1 MSEEYK
7 KNHSLT
13 RRKAMPKN
21 IVNSSLW
28 AAAGDSIGWISELV
42 NGKAGLERRI
52 GSQRLSRPVAWSRI
66 VGGRG
71 GPKVALPA
79 GTYSDDTQLRLAVSR
94 SIRGNGFF
102 DVENFAKI
110 ELTVWPSYALGGGV
124 GTKTAA
130 QNLAKR
136 TVNWFN
142 NFYSTGRQSYFTS
155 GGNGAAMRI
164 QPHVWSSCGSRSE
177 DEILL
182 DVLKD
187 SLVTHG
193 HPHGFC
199 GAIFHAKT
207 LLGILL
213 YNKVPDIRDWKK
225 YIESFS
231 VIPDLIRM
239 DSQLSSFWLAEWESN
254 NQLSLSDS
262 ILKCQKEIL
271 NDLENINA
279 ILQENNEKAYRRI
292 LEITGCLTD
301 KYRGSGIKTAL
312 VSAVLAHIY
321 QYDNIESALV
331 CAANEIDSDTDTIAS
346 MCGALLGAYSEQEVT
361 WPLQD
366 RDYLISE
373 SMRLANIE
381 RSNSQRSFEYPK
393 IQSWIPPYKQN
404 DAVGIVENNFAL
416 VGLGMLTNIDE
427 RYYEANN
434 ACWQWFKL
442 PFGQTILVKRK
453 SDSIREI
460 HESQLPDFN
469 PISKVTKSEVKKEN
483 DSKDEFL
490 TKTNVMAKQGDLFG
504 READPKD
511 WLDSITDVVINSNFD
526 DVTLGRMLNECINKT
541 QSVQMAV
548 SFSAIIAKAKIV
560 RQRKNKE

>member
-207 LLGILL
+207 LLDILL

-239 DSQLSSFWLAEWESN
+239 DSQLFSFWLAEWESN
-254 NQLSLSDS
+254 SQLSLSDS

-271 NDLENINA
+271 YDLENINA
-279 ILQENNEKAYRRI
+279 ILQENNEKTYRRI

-321 QYDNIESALV
+321 QHDNIESALV

-416 VGLGMLTNIDE
+416 VGLGMLTNINE

-469 PISKVTKSEVKKEN
+469 PISKITKSEVKKEN

-490 TKTNVMAKQGDLFG
+490 TKTNVIAKQGDLFG

>member
-207 LLGILL
+207 LLDILL

-254 NQLSLSDS
+254 SQLSLSDS

-271 NDLENINA
+271 YDLENINA
-279 ILQENNEKAYRRI
+279 ILQENNEKTYRRI

-321 QYDNIESALV
+321 QHDNIESALV

-393 IQSWIPPYKQN
+393 IQSWVPPYKQN

-460 HESQLPDFN
+460 HESQLPNFN

-490 TKTNVMAKQGDLFG
+490 TKTNVIAKQGDLFG
-504 READPKD
+504 REANPKD

>member
-52 GSQRLSRPVAWSRI
+52 GTQRLSRPLAWSRI

-71 GPKVALPA
+71 GPKVDLPA

-110 ELTVWPSYALGGGV
+110 ELTVWPSYALGGGI

-164 QPHVWSSCGSRSE
+164 QPHVWSSCASRSE

-207 LLGILL
+207 LLDILI
-213 YNKVPDIRDWKK
+213 YNKVPDIRDWRK

-231 VIPDLIRM
+231 NIPDLIRM
-239 DSQLSSFWLAEWESN
+239 DSQLSSFWLAEWEN
-254 NQLSLSDS
+254 NNELSLADS
-262 ILKCQKEIL
+262 IRKCQEEIL
-271 NDLENINA
+271 SDLENINVL
-279 ILQENNEKAYRRI
+279 LQENKENAYRKI
-292 LEITGCLTD
+292 LNVTGCLTD
-301 KYRGSGIKTAL
+301 RYRGSGIKTSL
-312 VSAVLAHIY
+312 VSAILAYIFQH
-321 QYDNIESALV
+321 DDIENALV

-346 MCGALLGAYSEQEVT
+346 MCGALLGAYSEREVT
-361 WPLQD
+361 WPIQD

-381 RSNSQRSFEYPK
+381 RSGSQKSFEYPK
-393 IQSWIPPYKQN
+393 IQSWVPPYKQN
-404 DAVGIVENNFAL
+404 DAVGIFEKNFAL
-416 VGLGMLTNIDE
+416 VGLGTLTTIDE

-453 SDSIREI
+453 SDITKDI
-460 HESQLPDFN
+460 HKSQLPDFN
-469 PISKVTKSEVKKEN
+469 SISKATKAEVLKEN
-483 DSKDEFL
+483 EPRLESP
-490 TKTNVMAKQGDLFG
+490 AKNDVVTRQGDLFE
-504 READPKD
+504 RESDPRD
-511 WLDSITDVVINSNFD
+511 WLDRITDLVINSNFD
-526 DVTLGRMLNECINKT
+526 DITLGRMLNECINKT

-548 SFSAIIAKAKIV
+548 SFAAIIAKAKIV

>member
-207 LLGILL
+207 LLDILL

-254 NQLSLSDS
+254 SQLSLSDS

-271 NDLENINA
+271 YDLENINA
-279 ILQENNEKAYRRI
+279 ILQENNEKTYRRI

-321 QYDNIESALV
+321 QHDNIESALV

-490 TKTNVMAKQGDLFG
+490 TKTNVIAKQGDLFG

>member
-52 GSQRLSRPVAWSRI
+52 GSQRLSKPVAWSRI

-124 GTKTAA
+124 GTKIAA

-177 DEILL
+177 NEILL

-207 LLGILL
+207 LLDILL
-213 YNKVPDIRDWKK
+213 YNKVPGIRDWKK

-231 VIPDLIRM
+231 FIPELIRM

-279 ILQENNEKAYRRI
+279 ILQDNNETTYRRV

-301 KYRGSGIKTAL
+301 KYRGSGIKTSL

-321 QYDNIESALV
+321 QHDNIENALV

-346 MCGALLGAYSEQEVT
+346 MCGALLGAYSENEVT

-381 RSNSQRSFEYPK
+381 GSNSQRSFEYPK
-393 IQSWIPPYKQN
+393 IQSWVPPYKQN
-404 DAVGIVENNFAL
+404 DAVGIVDNSFAL

-427 RYYEANN
+427 HYYEANA

-453 SDSIREI
+453 SDNIREI
-460 HESQLPDFN
+460 HKSQLPD
-469 PISKVTKSEVKKEN
+469 VTCINKEQKNEVIKEN
-483 DSKDEFL
+483 ASKDEFV
-490 TKTNVMAKQGDLFG
+490 TKNDVMVKQGDLFE
-504 READPKD
+504 RDADPRD
-511 WLDSITDVVINSNFD
+511 WLDRITDLVINANFD
-526 DVTLGRMLNECINKT
+526 DATLGRMLNECINKT

>member
-52 GSQRLSRPVAWSRI
+52 GAQRLSKPVAWSRI

-177 DEILL
+177 DDILL

-207 LLGILL
+207 LLDILL
-213 YNKVPDIRDWKK
+213 YNKMPDFRDWKR

-239 DSQLSSFWLAEWESN
+239 DSQLSSFWLAEWESH

-301 KYRGSGIKTAL
+301 RYRGSGIKTSL
-312 VSAVLAHIY
+312 VSAVLAYIY
-321 QYDNIESALV
+321 QHDNIENALV

-346 MCGALLGAYSEQEVT
+346 MCGALLGAYSDHEVT

-381 RSNSQRSFEYPK
+381 VSHSQRSFEYPK
-393 IQSWIPPYKQN
+393 IQSWVPPYKQN
-404 DAVGIVENNFAL
+404 DAVGIVDNSFAL
-416 VGLGMLTNIDE
+416 VGLGILTNIDE

-453 SDSIREI
+453 SDNIREI
-460 HESQLPDFN
+460 HNSQLPAFTS
-469 PISKVTKSEVKKEN
+469 ITRVTKNEVIKEN
-483 DSKDEFL
+483 SSKDESVN
-490 TKTNVMAKQGDLFG
+490 KTDVMAKQGDLFE
-504 READPKD
+504 RDTDPRD
-511 WLDSITDVVINSNFD
+511 WLDRITDLVINSNFD

-560 RQRKNKE
+560 RQRKSKE

>member
-52 GSQRLSRPVAWSRI
+52 GAQRLSKPVAWSRI

-207 LLGILL
+207 LLDILL
-213 YNKVPDIRDWKK
+213 YNKMPDFRDWKR

-239 DSQLSSFWLAEWESN
+239 DSQLSSFWLAEWESH

-301 KYRGSGIKTAL
+301 RYRGSGIKTSL
-312 VSAVLAHIY
+312 VSAVLAYIY
-321 QYDNIESALV
+321 QHDNIENALV

-346 MCGALLGAYSEQEVT
+346 MCGALLGAYSEHEVT

-381 RSNSQRSFEYPK
+381 VSHSQRSFEYPK
-393 IQSWIPPYKQN
+393 IQSWVPPYKQN
-404 DAVGIVENNFAL
+404 DAVGIVDNSFAL
-416 VGLGMLTNIDE
+416 VGLGILTNIDE

-453 SDSIREI
+453 SDNIREI
-460 HESQLPDFN
+460 HNSQLPAFTS
-469 PISKVTKSEVKKEN
+469 ITRVTKNEVIKEN
-483 DSKDEFL
+483 SSKDESVN
-490 TKTNVMAKQGDLFG
+490 KTDVMAKQGDLFE
-504 READPKD
+504 RDTDPRD
-511 WLDSITDVVINSNFD
+511 WLDRITDLVINSNFD

-560 RQRKNKE
+560 RQRKSKE

>member
-52 GSQRLSRPVAWSRI
+52 GAQRLSKPVAWSRI

-177 DEILL
+177 DDILL

-207 LLGILL
+207 LLDILL
-213 YNKVPDIRDWKK
+213 YNKMPDFRDWKR

-239 DSQLSSFWLAEWESN
+239 DSQLSSFWLVEWESH

-301 KYRGSGIKTAL
+301 RYRGSGIKTSL
-312 VSAVLAHIY
+312 VSAVLAYIY
-321 QYDNIESALV
+321 QHDNIENALV

-346 MCGALLGAYSEQEVT
+346 MCGALLGAYSDHEVT

-381 RSNSQRSFEYPK
+381 VSHSQRSFEYPK
-393 IQSWIPPYKQN
+393 IQSWVPPYKQN
-404 DAVGIVENNFAL
+404 DAVGIVDNSFAL
-416 VGLGMLTNIDE
+416 VGLGILTNIDE

-453 SDSIREI
+453 SDNIREI
-460 HESQLPDFN
+460 HNSQLPAFTS
-469 PISKVTKSEVKKEN
+469 ITRVTKNEVIKEN
-483 DSKDEFL
+483 SSKDESVN
-490 TKTNVMAKQGDLFG
+490 KTDVMAKQGDLFE
-504 READPKD
+504 RDTDPRD
-511 WLDSITDVVINSNFD
+511 WLDRITDLVINSNFD

-560 RQRKNKE
+560 RQRKSKE

>member
-7 KNHSLT
+7 ENQNIF
-13 RRKAMPKN
+13 RRKATLKN

-52 GSQRLSRPVAWSRI
+52 GSQRLSKPIAWSRI

-124 GTKTAA
+124 GTKIAA

-136 TVNWFN
+136 TINWFN
-142 NFYSTGRQSYFTS
+142 NFYSTGRQSYFFS

-164 QPHVWSSCGSRSE
+164 QPHIWSSCGNRSE

-207 LLGILL
+207 LLDILV
-213 YNKVPDIRDWKK
+213 YKKIPDIRDWRK
-225 YIESFS
+225 YIDSLS
-231 VIPDLIRM
+231 NIPKLVNM
-239 DSQLSSFWLAEWESN
+239 DSQLSSFWLVEWERN
-254 NQLSLSDS
+254 NRLSLEES
-262 ILKCQKEIL
+262 IYKCQKEIL
-271 NDLENINA
+271 HDLENISMF
-279 ILQENNEKAYRRI
+279 LHENKEVAYRKI
-292 LEITGCLTD
+292 LESTGCLTD
-301 KYRGSGIKTAL
+301 KYRGSGIKTSL
-312 VSAVLAHIY
+312 VSAILAYIY
-321 QYDNIESALV
+321 QNDNIENALV
-331 CAANEIDSDTDTIAS
+331 CAVNEINSDTDTIAS

-366 RDYLISE
+366 REYLISE
-373 SMRLANIE
+373 SARLANIDKF
-381 RSNSQRSFEYPK
+381 NTQKSFEYPK
-393 IQSWIPPYKQN
+393 IQDWIPPYKQN
-404 DAVGIVENNFAL
+404 DAVGMVDNNFAL
-416 VGLGMLTNIDE
+416 VGLGVLTNVDE
-427 RYYEANN
+427 CYYEANN
-434 ACWQWFKL
+434 AYWQWFKL

-453 SDSIREI
+453 ANGIGKVPQN
-460 HESQLPDFN
+460 QLPKLSGVTVIN
-469 PISKVTKSEVKKEN
+469 NEVRKESNIKSPSISKNYIAE
-483 DSKDEFL
+483 
-490 TKTNVMAKQGDLFG
+490 KQRDLFEKEDDE
-504 READPKD
+504 RD
-511 WLDSITDVVINSNFD
+511 WLDEITDIVINSNFD
-526 DVTLGRMLNECINKT
+526 DAVLGRMLNECINRT
-541 QSVQMAV
+541 QSIQMAV
-548 SFSAIIAKAKIV
+548 SFSAIVAKAKVV
-560 RQRKNKE
+560 RQRKNK

>member
-207 LLGILL
+207 LLDILL
-213 YNKVPDIRDWKK
+213 YNKVPDIRDWKE

-254 NQLSLSDS
+254 SQLSLSDS

-271 NDLENINA
+271 YDLENINA
-279 ILQENNEKAYRRI
+279 ILQENNEKTYRRI

-321 QYDNIESALV
+321 QHDNIESALV

-393 IQSWIPPYKQN
+393 IQSWVPPYKQN

-469 PISKVTKSEVKKEN
+469 PISKVTRSEVKKEN

-490 TKTNVMAKQGDLFG
+490 TKTNVIAKQGDLFG

>member
-1 MSEEYK
+1 MSEEYE
-7 KNHSLT
+7 KNHSFA
-13 RRKAMPKN
+13 RRKAVPKN

-52 GSQRLSRPVAWSRI
+52 GSQRLSKPVAWSRI

-164 QPHVWSSCGSRSE
+164 QPHVWSSSGSRSE

-207 LLGILL
+207 LLDILL
-213 YNKVPDIRDWKK
+213 YNKVPNIRDWKR

-231 VIPDLIRM
+231 IIPSLIRM

-254 NQLSLSDS
+254 NELSLDDS
-262 ILKCQKEIL
+262 IHKCQEEIL
-271 NDLENINA
+271 NDIENITS
-279 ILQENNEKAYRRI
+279 ILHDNKEKAYRRI

-301 KYRGSGIKTAL
+301 RYRGSGIKTAL
-312 VSAVLAHIY
+312 VSAVLAYIY
-321 QYDNIESALV
+321 QRDNIENALV

-366 RDYLISE
+366 REYLISE

-381 RSNSQRSFEYPK
+381 GSNSQRSFEYPK

-460 HESQLPDFN
+460 HESQLPDFT
-469 PISKVTKSEVKKEN
+469 PRAKATKSEVIKEN
-483 DSKDEFL
+483 DSKDESF
-490 TKTNVMAKQGDLFG
+490 TKTNVIVKQGDLFG

>member
-52 GSQRLSRPVAWSRI
+52 GSQRLSKPVAWSRI

-110 ELTVWPSYALGGGV
+110 ELTVWPSYALGGGI

-142 NFYSTGRQSYFTS
+142 NFYYTGRQSYFTS

-164 QPHVWSSCGSRSE
+164 QPHVWSSCGNRSE

-207 LLGILL
+207 LLDILL
-213 YNKVPDIRDWKK
+213 YNKVPGVRDWKK

-312 VSAVLAHIY
+312 VSAVLAHVY
-321 QYDNIESALV
+321 QRDNIESALV

-346 MCGALLGAYSEQEVT
+346 MCGALLGAYSEQEVI

-373 SMRLANIE
+373 SLRLANIE

-453 SDSIREI
+453 SDGIREI

-469 PISKVTKSEVKKEN
+469 PISKVTKSEVTKEN

-490 TKTNVMAKQGDLFG
+490 TKTNAMAKQGDLFG

>member
-207 LLGILL
+207 LLDILL

-254 NQLSLSDS
+254 SQLSLSDS

-271 NDLENINA
+271 YDLENINA
-279 ILQENNEKAYRRI
+279 ILQENNEKTYRRI

-321 QYDNIESALV
+321 QHDNIESALV

-373 SMRLANIE
+373 SMRLAHIE

-393 IQSWIPPYKQN
+393 IQSWVPPYKQN

-483 DSKDEFL
+483 DSTLESGK
-490 TKTNVMAKQGDLFG
+490 KKMIP
-504 READPKD
+504 RM
-511 WLDSITDVVINSNFD
+511 NF
-526 DVTLGRMLNECINKT
+526 
-541 QSVQMAV
+541 
-548 SFSAIIAKAKIV
+548 
-560 RQRKNKE
+560 

>member
-207 LLGILL
+207 LLDILL

-231 VIPDLIRM
+231 FIPDLIRM

-254 NQLSLSDS
+254 SQLSLSDS

-271 NDLENINA
+271 YDLENINA
-279 ILQENNEKAYRRI
+279 ILQENNEKTYRRI

-321 QYDNIESALV
+321 QHDNIESALV

-393 IQSWIPPYKQN
+393 IQSWVPPYKQN

-490 TKTNVMAKQGDLFG
+490 TKTNVIAKQGDLFG